1 MDGPRPVEREN
12 YREAI
17 GLLDQ
22 VFRLDQGLPATILPE
37 CPVVLGRKNS
47 SRMVVISEDGRVVS
61 HAAYIV
67 QHHSTPRGEFTVAGV
82 SSVATH
88 PDYRR
93 RGHAKAIL
101 EKLHELAAAEGVDIA
116 ILGTGSPDFYRPLGY
131 EYAGE
136 EYHFE
141 LAPAKFNAPRFNGVI
156 RPFAGDDLDAMREL
170 HREKPYRISRDKA
183 HFFAM
188 LHCPKEKIII
198 AEREGEVLAYAI
210 DGKGEDMSGWIVD
223 WAGAVDGIIGCIGTA
238 LGGRDS
244 PLRIALPEADT
255 PLAGE
260 LTDLGFP
267 VDTRPTAMVKVVDLQ
282 SFLSKTCTEMTGSFS
297 DGTYTL
303 TSGDV
308 EISTTEAGLVSRI
321 LFGPEPLSELA
332 IEAPVDMLA
341 EVPEPFFE
349 KAEAEFPIPLH
360 VPGLDRV

>member
-1 MDGPRPVEREN
+1 MDGPRPVAKEE

-22 VFRLDQGLPATILPE
+22 VFRLEQGLPATILPE

-61 HAAYIV
+61 HAAYIL
-67 QHHSTPRGEFTVAGV
+67 QRHSTPRGEFNIAAV
-82 SSVATH
+82 SAVATH
-88 PDYRR
+88 PDYRQ
-93 RGHAKAIL
+93 RGHARAIL
-101 EKLHELAAAEGVDIA
+101 EHLHELAAAEGADLA
-116 ILGTGSPDFYRPLGY
+116 ILGTGQPDFYRPLGY

-141 LAPAKFNAPRFNGVI
+141 LDPARFTPPRLNGVI
-156 RPFAGDDLDAMREL
+156 RPFAADDLNTMREL

-188 LHCPKEKIII
+188 LHCPKEKIFI
-198 AEREGEVLAYAI
+198 AERDGEVLAYAI

-223 WAGAVDGIIGCIGTA
+223 WAGSVEGIIGCIATA
-238 LGGRDS
+238 LEGRSS
-244 PLRIALPEADT
+244 PLRIALPEADSSF
-255 PLAGE
+255 AGE

-267 VDTRPTAMVKVVDLQ
+267 VDTRPTAMVKVIDLQ
-282 SFLSKTCTEMTGSFS
+282 SMLSKTCSEMTGTTSN
-297 DGTYTL
+297 GTYTL
-303 TSGDV
+303 KSGDV
-308 EISTTEAGLVSRI
+308 EMRTTGAGLVSRV

-332 IEAPVDMLA
+332 IEAPADMLD

-349 KAEAEFPIPLH
+349 KADAEFPIPIH